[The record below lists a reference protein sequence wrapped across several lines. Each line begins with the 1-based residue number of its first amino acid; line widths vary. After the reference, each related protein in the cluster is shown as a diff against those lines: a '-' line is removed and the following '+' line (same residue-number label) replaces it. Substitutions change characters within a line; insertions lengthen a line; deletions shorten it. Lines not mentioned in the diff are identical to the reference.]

1 MIVGLGVDIVELGR
15 IRDVLERHGERF
27 LQRILTA
34 DERRYCALHRDQV
47 PHVAARFA
55 AKEAALKALG
65 TGWSGGIHWTDVE
78 VVREPSG
85 KPTLALHGEALKRQG
100 AEARWHLSLTH
111 DRGNAVAVAVLER

>member
-1 MIVGLGVDIVELGR
+1 VIAGLGVDIVELGR

-27 LQRILTA
+27 LKRILT
-34 DERRYCALHRDQV
+34 EGEQRYCALHRDPV

-78 VVREPSG
+78 VVREASG
-85 KPTLALHGEALKRQG
+85 KPTLLLHGEAAKLQG
-100 AEARWHLSLTH
+100 PSACWHLSLTH

>member
-1 MIVGLGVDIVELGR
+1 MIAGLGVDIVELGR

-27 LQRILTA
+27 LKRILTE
-34 DERRYCALHRDQV
+34 DEQRYCALHRDPV

-85 KPTLALHGEALKRQG
+85 KPTLLLHGEAAKLQG
-100 AEARWHLSLTH
+100 PSACWHLSLTH